1 MKLSKAQTISLFVI
15 LAITLLVVYILKQ
28 ETNTILFMEGK

>member
-1 MKLSKAQTISLFVI
+1 MKLSNTQLISLLVI

-28 ETNTILFMEGK
+28 ETNTMLFMEGK